1 MENFKTWELT
11 YKTQLVSNGHI
22 NPSLLHEAISKA
34 LRDQAGGIGY
44 LIGEER
50 SELNQ
55 TGGDDE

>member
-1 MENFKTWELT
+1 MNKFNTWKLT
-11 YKTQLVSNGHI
+11 YTADLVSTGHI
-22 NPSLLHEAISKA
+22 NPALLHEAISKA

-55 TGGDDE
+55 TGGTE